1 MKHIVFSYPTRIENE
16 LEIVHGLLMDNDI
29 DFFHLRKPD
38 FDYSQFKEYIQ
49 LIDADYHYKI
59 VIHDHYSLS
68 HEFDLAGIN
77 LNRKSLNQLAY
88 ADEVDKCFIQ
98 PLVLKGRDI
107 EVNRELPNM
116 VTYSGHSLDEIRG
129 LAFDV
134 EYAFLSPIF
143 DSISKKDYSSRFD
156 VEVLKAELKEVN
168 VNVVAL
174 GGIKLE
180 SEELLKNIGFYGM
193 ARLGDFWYNEK

>member
-1 MKHIVFSYPTRIENE
+1 MKHIIFSYPTQIENE
-16 LEIVHGLLMDNDI
+16 LEIVHGLLMDNEI

-98 PLVLKGRDI
+98 PLVLKNRDI
-107 EVNRELPNM
+107 EVNREVPNM
-116 VTYSGHSLDEIRG
+116 VTYSGHSLDEIRD
-129 LAFDV
+129 LPFDV

-143 DSISKKDYSSRFD
+143 DSISKENYPSMFD
-156 VEVLKAELKEVN
+156 MEDLKNELKGIT

-180 SEELLKNIGFYGM
+180 SDELLKNIGFYGM
-193 ARLGDFWYNEK
+193 ARLGDFWNSEK